1 MYHCNPYE
9 QPSVFIDVRRIE
21 PTRLSTHD
29 PGLDAHVPPRAA
41 LDGISPED
49 AVQRV
54 LATRL
59 VLLLLLQSPPPIL
72 FRPTRRARRR
82 SFASSTSGTAATP
95 RILAGSADAKS
106 PKSCANTP
114 ASASSSS
121 AAASGDQS
129 STTSPGGLG
138 PSTTASITSRVS
150 AIRATPAPLG
160 PGPAS
165 VTLASSPAGNGCP
178 PFKIATSGSASSAGT
193 RLSGSSAR
201 TKPTCAVRR
210 ISTSGVVFGVLSC
223 ASTRE
228 HADARATAAV
238 VSGEGAADAGVAL
251 LPFVLVVVHV
261 ERAGFGEEEFL
272 EEGLVGDARGVV
284 VLA

>member
-1 MYHCNPYE
+1 M
-9 QPSVFIDVRRIE
+9 R
-21 PTRLSTHD
+21 
-29 PGLDAHVPPRAA
+29 
-41 LDGISPED
+41 
-49 AVQRV
+49 
-54 LATRL
+54 
-59 VLLLLLQSPPPIL
+59 
-72 FRPTRRARRR
+72 
-82 SFASSTSGTAATP
+82 
-95 RILAGSADAKS
+95 KS

-165 VTLASSPAGNGCP
+165 VTLASSPAERMP
-178 PFKIATSGSASSAGT
+178 PLQNRDE
-193 RLSGSSAR
+193 RL
-201 TKPTCAVRR
+201 
-210 ISTSGVVFGVLSC
+210 GVLRGDE
-223 ASTRE
+223 AERVERANQTDVRGETNLHVGRGVLGAQLRVDE

-238 VSGEGAADAGVAL
+238 VSGEGGGCGVAL